1 MRSINSIVLSVA
13 LAVMVLPSVAYAS
26 DWAEAEALTRLVKQ
40 IEASKALLKQA
51 KRNSNPNKRLQFDYE
66 ELNKNLQ
73 EIQTGIN
80 FYLNKPLEPRTFEE
94 IRNSFS
100 NYKRDDR

>member
-13 LAVMVLPSVAYAS
+13 LAVVVLPSVAYAS

-51 KRNSNPNKRLQFDYE
+51 ERNSNPNKRLQFDYE

-80 FYLNKPLEPRTFEE
+80 LYLNKPLEPRTFEE